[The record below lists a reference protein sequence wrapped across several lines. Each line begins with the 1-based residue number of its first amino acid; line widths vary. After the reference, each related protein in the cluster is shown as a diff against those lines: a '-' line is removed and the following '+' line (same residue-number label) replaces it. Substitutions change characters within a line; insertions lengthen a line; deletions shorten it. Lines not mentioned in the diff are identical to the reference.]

1 MGGDVLVCQSG
12 DGHDTTGD
20 FNHHGDPDHLRHG
33 GNTVITFPEG
43 GSITL
48 VNVKAGT
55 LDATDFSFHQKLAVD
70 GIQTSGGRRASQG
83 MSRHVSIEEAALPG
97 FDMNILSPAPDVAV
111 AAWLAE
117 QTTSRSHLTAVKEA
131 ELWRLRRQTDG
142 GISCG
147 KTGTQAS
154 HRFHQP
160 HSSVRQHRLKSLD
173 SNLSINHFVR
183 KQNLSVLIVLE
194 ELV

>member
-1 MGGDVLVCQSG
+1 MAATGAEEIHGRGSNDVVNAGMGGDVLVCQSG

-70 GIQTSGGRRASQG
+70 GI
-83 MSRHVSIEEAALPG
+83 
-97 FDMNILSPAPDVAV
+97 
-111 AAWLAE
+111 
-117 QTTSRSHLTAVKEA
+117 
-131 ELWRLRRQTDG
+131 
-142 GISCG
+142 
-147 KTGTQAS
+147 
-154 HRFHQP
+154 
-160 HSSVRQHRLKSLD
+160 
-173 SNLSINHFVR
+173 
-183 KQNLSVLIVLE
+183 
-194 ELV
+194 